1 MKLFNFV
8 SYIMLGIDTHVY
20 TSRMSIR
27 GFLWGGERSTCS
39 GIKSKPLT
47 GKSTYQRKST
57 CLHQGK
63 QQKKEKKGFKKV

>member
-27 GFLWGGERSTCS
+27 GFLWGGERS

-47 GKSTYQRKST
+47 GKSTY
-57 CLHQGK
+57 
-63 QQKKEKKGFKKV
+63 